1 MKSRSNSLLEL
12 QRRGL
17 ARFLFEA
24 EGEENTGDEEA
35 EEPTETEEEAPIEEP
50 AETDAAPEEEE
61 KSEELETKSNV
72 KQAINDFLGAAEA
85 KALKSAAQDQ
95 KSKEGD
101 IAESRRRMSIRPLYE
116 AAPTKETP
124 LDVRVFAGEVARLVK
139 NYAYLLDME
148 RMIVLQAVEY
158 LTDKYGENAA
168 KDLEDLL
175 DIEYQIDVSRA
186 PSPPSGK
193 LGVPNAVGA
202 RQQG

>member
-24 EGEENTGDEEA
+24 EGEEEKSEEDEAA
-35 EEPTETEEEAPIEEP
+35 ETPIEEP
-50 AETDAAPEEEE
+50 AEKETTSEEEE
-61 KSEELETKSNV
+61 ANKPEAVEAKSNV
-72 KQAINDFLGAAEA
+72 KQAIDDFLGDAEA
-85 KALKSAAQDQ
+85 KALKSAAQE
-95 KSKEGD
+95 KMSKESG
-101 IAESRRRMSIRPLYE
+101 ISESRRCKSIRPLYE
-116 AAPTKETP
+116 AAPTKEATM
-124 LDVRVFAGEVARLVK
+124 DVRVFAGEVARLVR

-158 LTDKYGENAA
+158 LTSKYGEDVA

-193 LGVPNAVGA
+193 LGVPNAVGT